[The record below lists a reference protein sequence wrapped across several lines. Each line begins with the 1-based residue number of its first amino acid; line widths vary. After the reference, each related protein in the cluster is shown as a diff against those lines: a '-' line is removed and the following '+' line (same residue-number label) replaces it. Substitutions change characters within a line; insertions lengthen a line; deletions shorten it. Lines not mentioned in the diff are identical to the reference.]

1 MITWSEP
8 SHIIALIFM
17 FNWIALSLKLSL
29 TGLLTGV
36 FRGVEKIP
44 KTQEDAKLAKVDLV
58 TEESTKFNDSK
69 VKRMGLIHGN
79 ELENLL
85 PALFVS
91 MAFIAATTLV
101 PRYSVAAG
109 WTHCAGGSILL
120 TLFTIIRYAYA
131 PIYFFGLQPWR
142 SIAFVAGNVTLGMLA
157 VWAIVAIFV

>member
-69 VKRMGLIHGN
+69 VKRMGLIHPYFCHHEDRSSSDLSTGFGHSMF
-79 ELENLL
+79 LTFIVLD
-85 PALFVS
+85 LFWCE
-91 MAFIAATTLV
+91 
-101 PRYSVAAG
+101 R
-109 WTHCAGGSILL
+109 
-120 TLFTIIRYAYA
+120 
-131 PIYFFGLQPWR
+131 
-142 SIAFVAGNVTLGMLA
+142 TLGCVKYTWYYLGH
-157 VWAIVAIFV
+157 IRLYSCSYDSCLGEQFG